1 VAHIVH
7 IEVPED
13 IYESLLK
20 TSEQTGQPPEELIVE
35 WLSTVARYMIDDPV
49 EEFIGAF
56 ESGIPDLAEQH
67 DAYIG
72 KALAAK
78 LDTSHDTTLR
88 EPDV

>member
-1 VAHIVH
+1 MAHTVQ

-35 WLSTVARYMIDDPV
+35 WLSTVAHYIIDDPV

-56 ESGIPDLAEQH
+56 ESGIPDLVEQH
-67 DAYIG
+67 DEYVG

-78 LDTSHDTTLR
+78 LDTSHDAAPR
-88 EPDV
+88 EPDA